1 MSHPPPTDLEC
12 LNGFR
17 LSREYSS
24 TKEEV
29 VLNADVVAA
38 ADEVDDDVPL
48 NDVSEDREVVDAF
61 TDDSDEVK
69 VAAGVLDAVPDDD
82 DIVVLLLM
90 VVADDEE
97 VCLDVVVAAL
107 LRTDCCKSCS

>member
-1 MSHPPPTDLEC
+1 M
-12 LNGFR
+12 
-17 LSREYSS
+17 
-24 TKEEV
+24 
-29 VLNADVVAA
+29 
-38 ADEVDDDVPL
+38 

-69 VAAGVLDAVPDDD
+69 VAAGVRDVVPDDD
-82 DIVVLLLM
+82 VIVVLLLM
-90 VVADDEE
+90 VVADDE